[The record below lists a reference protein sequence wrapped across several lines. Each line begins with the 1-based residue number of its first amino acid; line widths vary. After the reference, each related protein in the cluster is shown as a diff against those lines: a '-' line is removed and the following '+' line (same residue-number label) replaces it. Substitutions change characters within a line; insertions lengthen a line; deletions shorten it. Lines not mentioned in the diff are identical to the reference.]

1 MAKIIATQLLEDFS
15 EAALRIFGP
24 AAALGEGV
32 PDTPGRG
39 AFEYNLRLSIMQVV
53 GGGSIDIQRNLV
65 ARALGLPR

>member
-1 MAKIIATQLLEDFS
+1 MTQLSATELS

-24 AAALGEGV
+24 AAALGENV
-32 PDTPGRG
+32 PDVPGQG

-65 ARALGLPR
+65 GRALGLPR